1 MLVRAGEQPLI
12 SRSVRASVVWMNE
25 HPLVKGKLYNIKIG
39 TQTVP
44 AKVTNIHYRV
54 NVNTLEHTQVEELEL
69 NAIADVVV
77 EFDAPVVFDRYQ
89 DSRYTGSFIFIDR
102 LSNVTVGAGMVEAA
116 VEWTAHSNAVTAEDR
131 AARLG
136 QKPAAIGVSAQ
147 LIEKAQALESLLIQQ
162 GVVAIAK
169 ASLTAEQLVLL
180 RETGVVV
187 ITTSVE
193 GIDTEITAETV
204 EEAVEK
210 IVELVRL

>member
-1 MLVRAGEQPLI
+1 
-12 SRSVRASVVWMNE
+12 MNE

-77 EFDAPVVFDRYQ
+77 EFDAPVVFDQYQ

-116 VEWTAHSNAVTAEDR
+116 VEWTAHNNAVTAEDR

-147 LIEKAQALESLLIQQ
+147 LIEKAQVLESLLIQQ

-180 RETGVVV
+180 RETGVVT
-187 ITTSVE
+187 ITTSVD
-193 GIDTEITAETV
+193 GTDTEITAETV

>member
-1 MLVRAGEQPLI
+1 M
-12 SRSVRASVVWMNE
+12 
-25 HPLVKGKLYNIKIG
+25 
-39 TQTVP
+39 
-44 AKVTNIHYRV
+44 
-54 NVNTLEHTQVEELEL
+54 NTLEHTQVEELEL

-116 VEWTAHSNAVTAEDR
+116 VEWTAHSNPVTAEDR

-136 QKPAAIGVSAQ
+136 QKPAVIGVSAQ

-169 ASLTAEQLVLL
+169 TSLTAEQLVLL
-180 RETGVVV
+180 RETGVVI
-187 ITTSVE
+187 ITTSVD
-193 GIDTEITAETV
+193 GIDTEVTAETI

>member
-1 MLVRAGEQPLI
+1 M
-12 SRSVRASVVWMNE
+12 
-25 HPLVKGKLYNIKIG
+25 
-39 TQTVP
+39 
-44 AKVTNIHYRV
+44 TNIHYRV
-54 NVNTLEHTQVEELEL
+54 NVNTLEHIQVEELEL

-77 EFDAPVVFDRYQ
+77 EFDAPVVFDQYQ

-147 LIEKAQALESLLIQQ
+147 LIEKAQVLESLLIQQ

-180 RETGVVV
+180 RETGVVT
-187 ITTSVE
+187 ITTSVD
-193 GIDTEITAETV
+193 GTDTEITAETV

>member
-1 MLVRAGEQPLI
+1 MNRPNLDFRGFAGTVALGEIKVGDEIVALPSGKRSTVKEIVTFDGNLEQAVAGQAVTLTLNDEIDISRGNVLVRAGEQPLI

-136 QKPAAIGVSAQ
+136 QNLP
-147 LIEKAQALESLLIQQ
+147 LL
-162 GVVAIAK
+162 VF
-169 ASLTAEQLVLL
+169 LHN
-180 RETGVVV
+180 
-187 ITTSVE
+187 
-193 GIDTEITAETV
+193 
-204 EEAVEK
+204 
-210 IVELVRL
+210 

>member
-1 MLVRAGEQPLI
+1 MTEI
-12 SRSVRASVVWMNE
+12 N
-25 HPLVKGKLYNIKIG
+25 
-39 TQTVP
+39 
-44 AKVTNIHYRV
+44 YRV

-69 NAIADVVV
+69 NAIADVTV

-116 VEWTAHSNAVTAEDR
+116 VEWTAHSNPVTAEDR

-136 QKPAAIGVSAQ
+136 QKPAVIGVSANILEQ
-147 LIEKAQALESLLIQQ
+147 SQVLESLLIQQ

-169 ASLTAEQLVLL
+169 AGLTLEQIGLL

-187 ITTSVE
+187 ITTQVE
-193 GIDTEITAETV
+193 ATDTNVNATTV
-204 EEAVEK
+204 EDVVDQV
-210 IVELVRL
+210 VELVRL